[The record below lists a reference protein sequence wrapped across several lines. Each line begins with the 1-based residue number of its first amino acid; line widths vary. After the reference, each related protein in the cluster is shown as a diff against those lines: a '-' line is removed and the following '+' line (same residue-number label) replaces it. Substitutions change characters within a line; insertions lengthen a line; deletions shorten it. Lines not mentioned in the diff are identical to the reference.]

1 MRAALAGLL
10 LGLALAGCNTV
21 RPVEGS
27 LTPLGKELDMR
38 LPVAPGY
45 PEKLDATQTVVGQ
58 YGERRAAFQAILML
72 SPKVAEV
79 VLTTPGGPRILS
91 IKWTEKGIVEDR
103 TPLAPEGF
111 KGVNVLGDIFVS
123 MWPLASVRAA
133 LPPGV
138 TVEETGSMRTVKSA
152 DRTIA
157 QVETFEKTDA
167 MWRQKLTNLDFGYN
181 LTIITET
188 GG

>member
-1 MRAALAGLL
+1 
-10 LGLALAGCNTV
+10 
-21 RPVEGS
+21 
-27 LTPLGKELDMR
+27 MR

-72 SPKVAEV
+72 SPKTAEV

-91 IKWTEKGIVEDR
+91 IKWTENGIIEDR
-103 TPLAPEGF
+103 TLLAPADL
-111 KGVNVLGDIFVS
+111 KGINVLGDIFVS
-123 MWPLASVRAA
+123 LWPLASVRAS

-138 TVEETGSMRTVKSA
+138 TVEETGSTRTVKSA

-157 QVETFEKTDA
+157 EVETLEKTDA
-167 MWRQKLTNLDFGYN
+167 LWRQKLTNLDFGYS
-181 LTIITET
+181 LTIITER
-188 GG
+188 GE